1 MTDVA
6 AEGPGALAS
15 GRDEQELIRRA
26 RAGDHDAYR
35 TLVRRHEEI
44 AFRTAYLIVRS
55 AADAEEVAQDAFIKA
70 HRALGRFRRGA
81 AFRPWLLRIVS
92 NEARN
97 RARAN
102 ERRRRTADGIE
113 PPPEGAPS
121 AETRVLAEEERRRLL
136 EAIEALSDADRL
148 AVLARHVLGL
158 SERETA
164 AALGV
169 PHAVAKMRVHR
180 ALKRLRGRMEATP

>member
-15 GRDEQELIRRA
+15 SRDEQELIWRA

-55 AADAEEVAQDAFIKA
+55 AADAEEVVQEAFIKA
-70 HRALGRFRRGA
+70 HRALGGFRRGSP
-81 AFRPWLLRIVS
+81 FRPWLLRIVS

-97 RARAN
+97 RVRAN
-102 ERRRRTADGIE
+102 ERRRRVADGIE
-113 PPPEGAPS
+113 APPEGAPS
-121 AETRVLAEEERRRLL
+121 AEARVLAEEERRRLL
-136 EAIEALSDADRL
+136 DAIDALSDADRL

-164 AALGV
+164 AVLGV
-169 PHAVAKMRVHR
+169 PHTVAKMRVHR
-180 ALKRLRGRMEATP
+180 ALKRLRVRMEGTA